1 MQPYA
6 RPALLFLARHLAAGL
21 LAGLAFCLGMLWFD
35 VAGLGTLLLRSDSMV
50 VGLYLFIGSV
60 CCTFGGVAMAVG
72 IMNLGDHADRP
83 DREH

>member
-21 LAGLAFCLGMLWFD
+21 LAGLAFCAGMLYFD
-35 VAGLGTLLLRSDSMV
+35 VAGLGTLLLRSEHMA

-60 CCTFGGVAMAVG
+60 CGTFGGVAMAVG
-72 IMNLGDHADRP
+72 IMGLGDHSDRP
-83 DREH
+83 DREY